1 MYTGLFGYLL
11 TMKTRIKE
19 PNARFVV
26 SNCMENP
33 KVYSQLSA
41 GMRISVTPRFMA
53 EESKPDTGRFIFS
66 YQVTITNNRN
76 HSVKLLNR
84 HWYIYESIL
93 IQREV
98 KGEGVV
104 GLQPE
109 IVPGESF
116 QYSSWCPINCPIG
129 KMLGRYEF
137 EDLVTTE
144 HFFVDIPEFVLI
156 ADYILN

>member
-1 MYTGLFGYLL
+1 MFLIVYIS
-11 TMKTRIKE
+11 MDH
-19 PNARFVV
+19 
-26 SNCMENP
+26 P
-33 KVYSQLSA
+33 KVYSNISA
-41 GMRISVTPRFMA
+41 GMQISVTPRFMA
-53 EESKPDTGRFIFS
+53 EESRPDTGRFIFS

-76 HSVKLLNR
+76 HAVKLLNR

-109 IVPGESF
+109 IGPGETF

-129 KMLGRYEF
+129 KMRGKYEF
-137 EDLVTTE
+137 QDLVTKE
-144 HFFVDIPEFVLI
+144 HFYVDIPEFVLI